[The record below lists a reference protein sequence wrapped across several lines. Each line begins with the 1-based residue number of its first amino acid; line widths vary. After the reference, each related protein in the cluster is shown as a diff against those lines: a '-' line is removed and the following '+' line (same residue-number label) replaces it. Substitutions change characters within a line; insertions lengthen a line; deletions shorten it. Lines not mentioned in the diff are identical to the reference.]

1 MTAEEKNITLEVI
14 SRLYGLKNSCFK
26 FPNPYY
32 RKGEF
37 PTYFQDIKAKII
49 QLEKLVKR

>member
-1 MTAEEKNITLEVI
+1 MTAEQKNITREVI
-14 SRLYGLKNSCFK
+14 SRLYQRKNSCFK

-37 PTYFQDIKAKII
+37 PTEYQDLKLKII
-49 QLEKLVKR
+49 QLEKLIK